1 LFSPIFL
8 AVQQYEFTH
17 ERGAHPREEEEEVL
31 SILTLPKRASATSL
45 WGRWRVI
52 AGTRRKGREEK
63 WRVHKQV

>member
-1 LFSPIFL
+1 MSSHMKG
-8 AVQQYEFTH
+8 V
-17 ERGAHPREEEEEVL
+17 RAHWEEEEEVL

-52 AGTRRKGREEK
+52 TGTRRKGRGEK